1 MADWKEDG
9 VTETKVF
16 AGSEPEPLEGKH
28 PLIIVLAGSN
38 VGEMIDVDADEL
50 VIGRAKGNDLHVVDD
65 GASRAHARI
74 VRMGNEMFLEDMNSR
89 NGTFLNG
96 KRIDRRALRDGDKIR
111 IGRTTILKFTY
122 HDQLD
127 DTFQQHMY
135 DSALRDGLTQAF
147 NKRYFVD
154 RLHSEFQFA
163 HRHQVPLSLILL
175 DLDEFKD
182 INDTYGHMAGD
193 HVLTDFADAI
203 HGSMRNEDVLCRYG
217 GDEFA
222 IICRAIPLS
231 GTVTFAS
238 RLLDVV
244 RRLETTYG
252 DHIIPVSTSIG
263 VAAIPEAGVDS
274 ADDLLACADRALY
287 WAKERGR
294 NCLVVWE
301 SDVPEEDTR
310 PT

>member
-16 AGSEPEPLEGKH
+16 DDSGPEPLERKH

-38 VGEMIDVDADEL
+38 VGEMFDVDADEL
-50 VIGRAKGNDLHVVDD
+50 IIGRAKGNDLHVVDD

-74 VRMGNEMFLEDMNSR
+74 IRQGDDLYIEDMNSR
-89 NGTFLNG
+89 NGTYLNG
-96 KRIDRRALRDGDKIR
+96 KRIQRRALRDGDKIQ
-111 IGRTTILKFTY
+111 IGRTTILKFAY

-135 DSALRDGLTQAF
+135 DSALRDSLTQAF

-163 HRHQVPLSLILL
+163 HRHKVPLSLILI
-175 DLDEFKD
+175 DLDEFKQ

-193 HVLTDFADAI
+193 HVLTEFADAI
-203 HGSMRNEDVLCRYG
+203 HNGMRNEDVLCRYG

-222 IICRAIPLS
+222 IICRAIPLQ
-231 GTVTFAS
+231 GTITFAS

-244 RRLETTYG
+244 RQLEVRYG
-252 DHIIPVSTSIG
+252 DHVIPITTSVG
-263 VAAIPEAGVDS
+263 VAGIPDAAVDS

-294 NCLVVWE
+294 DRLMAY
-301 SDVPEEDTR
+301 DGHVPEEDTR